1 MLEIG
6 AYFDEVIYGDVMG
19 TPRQSH
25 VEFLE
30 AGDVGFGQ
38 YEAPDAQLGDTGGE
52 NILLQSRN
60 GPKVNVMCDACTC
73 IITIHVS

>member
-6 AYFDEVIYGDVMG
+6 TYFDEVIYGDVMG

-30 AGDVGFGQ
+30 AGDVGLWQ
-38 YEAPDAQLGDTGGE
+38 DKAPDAQLGDTGGE

-60 GPKVNVMCDACTC
+60 GPTVKYMYTYMYASVCK
-73 IITIHVS
+73 

>member
-6 AYFDEVIYGDVMG
+6 TYFDEVIYGDVMG

-30 AGDVGFGQ
+30 AGDVGLWQ
-38 YEAPDAQLGDTGGE
+38 DKAPDAQLGDTGRE

-60 GPKVNVMCDACTC
+60 GPTVVITCVCASMILCT
-73 IITIHVS
+73 V